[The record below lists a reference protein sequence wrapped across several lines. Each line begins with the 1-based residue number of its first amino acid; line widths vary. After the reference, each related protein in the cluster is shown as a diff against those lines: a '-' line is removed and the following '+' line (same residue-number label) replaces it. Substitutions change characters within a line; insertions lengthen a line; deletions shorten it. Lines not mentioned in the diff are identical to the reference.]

1 MKKSSQ
7 LSFKPEVNLCTLI
20 EQFGTDEKCRER
32 IALSRWPQGI
42 ECPRCQSKSISTIRE
57 RNQYECNA
65 CRYQFSATSGTIFH
79 DSHLPLSKWFLATY
93 LMTESKKGISALQMK
108 RTLGISYKTAWYLC
122 HRIRAA
128 MRDVT
133 DEKLRGI
140 VEVDETYVGGKV
152 RGMGHG
158 YKGNK
163 SIAIGA
169 VQRGGKIRLQVIRHA
184 TKETLHTFIAE
195 NTAPDTEA
203 IYTDELPAYLG
214 IADED
219 TRHESVC
226 HSKEEWVRGDVHTN
240 GIESVWSLLKRS
252 IIGAYHQVS
261 MKHLDAYLD
270 ELEHRFN
277 NRSNDCIFRD
287 TLLKLVN
294 AEKLPYQ
301 DLVKA
306 AA

>member
-1 MKKSSQ
+1 
-7 LSFKPEVNLCTLI
+7 LSL
-20 EQFGTDEKCRER
+20 
-32 IALSRWPQGI
+32 
-42 ECPRCQSKSISTIRE
+42 PR
-57 RNQYECNA
+57 
-65 CRYQFSATSGTIFH
+65 
-79 DSHLPLSKWFLATY
+79 WFLAIY
-93 LMTESKKGISALQMK
+93 LITESKKGISALQMK
-108 RTLGISYKTAWYLC
+108 RTLGIAYQTAWYLC

-128 MRDVT
+128 MRDINS
-133 DEKLRGI
+133 ELLRGI
-140 VEVDETYVGGKV
+140 VEIDETYVGGKV

-169 VQRGGKIRLQVIRHA
+169 VQRGGKIRLQVIPHA
-184 TKETLHTFIAE
+184 TKANLHKFIAE

-226 HSKEEWVRGDVHTN
+226 HSAEEWVRGDVHTN

-252 IIGAYHQVS
+252 IIGSYHQVS

-270 ELEHRFN
+270 ELEFRFN
-277 NRSNDCIFRD
+277 NRRNDCIFRD
-287 TLLKLVN
+287 TLTKLVN
-294 AEKLPYQ
+294 AGKLP
-301 DLVKA
+301 LSELIEKA
-306 AA
+306 A

>member
-1 MKKSSQ
+1 M
-7 LSFKPEVNLCTLI
+7 NIMALI
-20 EQFGTDEKCRER
+20 EQFGTDEKCRAR
-32 IALSRWPQGI
+32 LSQLRWPTGVS
-42 ECPRCQSKSISTIRE
+42 CPRCQSQSISTLAERE
-57 RNQYECNA
+57 QYDCNA
-65 CRYQFSATSGTIFH
+65 CRYRFSATSGTIFH
-79 DSHLPLSKWFLATY
+79 DSHLPLVKWFMAIY

-108 RTLGISYKTAWYLC
+108 RTLAISYKTAWYLC
-122 HRIRAA
+122 HRIRGA
-128 MRDVT
+128 MRDINC
-133 DEKLRGI
+133 ELLRGI

-163 SIAIGA
+163 AIAIGA
-169 VQRGGKIRLQVIRHA
+169 VQRKGKIRLQVIRNA
-184 TKETLHTFIAE
+184 SKEVLHRFIAE
-195 NTAPDTEA
+195 NTAPDVEA
-203 IYTDELPAYLG
+203 IYTDELPAYNG
-214 IADED
+214 IADAD

-270 ELEHRFN
+270 ELEFRFN
-277 NRSNDCIFRD
+277 NRSNNCIFRD
-287 TLLKLVN
+287 TLTKLVN

-301 DLVKA
+301 ELVKA
-306 AA
+306 A